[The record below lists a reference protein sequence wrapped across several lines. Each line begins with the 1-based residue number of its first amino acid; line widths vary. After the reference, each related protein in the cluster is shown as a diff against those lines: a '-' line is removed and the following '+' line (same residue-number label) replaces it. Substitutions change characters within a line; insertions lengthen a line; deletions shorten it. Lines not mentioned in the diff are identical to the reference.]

1 MTSNKISVIGAGLAG
16 CEVAWQLSQK
26 GYFVDLYEM
35 RPEKMTAAHKTNKFA
50 ELVCS
55 NSFRSDDNEK
65 NAVGQLKWE
74 LRKANSFILEN
85 ADLHSVP
92 AGGALAIDREK
103 FSSDITEKISSNPL
117 INIINE
123 EVLDLSKFKEP
134 TVISTGPLTS
144 NRLSDQIIEITKSNK
159 LAFFDAIAP
168 IVYLE
173 SVNMNKA
180 WFQSRYDKGDEESDK
195 KAYLNC
201 PLNEIQYKEF
211 IDDIIKASKIDFK
224 DWEKNTPYFQS
235 CLPIEIMAES
245 GIETL
250 RFGPMKP
257 VGLRNPH
264 KNNERPHAVVQLRP
278 DNKEKTLYN
287 MVGFQTKM
295 KYASQVEVFKK
306 IPGMENVQFARLGGI
321 HRNTFINT
329 PHLLSNELSLKNA
342 SNIYFAG
349 QITGVEGY
357 VESTAIGLLVSYF
370 IDQKIKNKKPII
382 PPPTTAIG
390 SLYHHLL
397 FKNELVE
404 FQPMNVNFGLFQE
417 LPKIKGPKLKKEI
430 KKVALTSKAKE
441 DWTNWISAINFF

>member
-1 MTSNKISVIGAGLAG
+1 MTSNKINVIGAGLAG

-35 RPEKMTAAHKTNKFA
+35 RPKKMTDAHKTNKFA

-123 EVLDLSKFKEP
+123 EVLDVSKFKEP

-144 NRLSDQIIEITKSNK
+144 NPLSDQIISITKSDK

-180 WFQSRYDKGDEESDK
+180 WFQSRYDKGNEESDK

-201 PLNEIQYKEF
+201 PLDEIQYKEF

-257 VGLRNPH
+257 VGLKNPH
-264 KNNERPHAVVQLRP
+264 DNNNRPYAVVQLRP

-295 KYASQVEVFKK
+295 KYGSQIDVFRK
-306 IPGMENVQFARLGGI
+306 IPGLENVQFARLGGI

-329 PHLLSNELSLKNA
+329 PKLLSNELSLKNQP
-342 SNIYFAG
+342 NIYFAG

-357 VESTAIGLLVSYF
+357 VESTAIGLLVAFF
-370 IDQKIKNKKPII
+370 IDQKISKKPNIP

-397 FKNELVE
+397 FKNEFVD
-404 FQPMNVNFGLFQE
+404 FQPMNVNFGLFKE
-417 LPKIKGPKLKKEI
+417 LPKNKVRKLKKEI
-430 KKVALTSKAKE
+430 KKVALTTKAKE
-441 DWTNWISAINFF
+441 DWCKWMSSIN

>member
-1 MTSNKISVIGAGLAG
+1 MK
-16 CEVAWQLSQK
+16 
-26 GYFVDLYEM
+26 
-35 RPEKMTAAHKTNKFA
+35 
-50 ELVCS
+50 
-55 NSFRSDDNEK
+55 
-65 NAVGQLKWE
+65 
-74 LRKANSFILEN
+74 
-85 ADLHSVP
+85 
-92 AGGALAIDREK
+92 
-103 FSSDITEKISSNPL
+103 
-117 INIINE
+117 
-123 EVLDLSKFKEP
+123 
-134 TVISTGPLTS
+134 
-144 NRLSDQIIEITKSNK
+144 
-159 LAFFDAIAP
+159 
-168 IVYLE
+168 
-173 SVNMNKA
+173 KA
-180 WFQSRYDKGDEESDK
+180 WFQSRYDKGNDENDR

-201 PLNEIQYKEF
+201 PLNEIQYKQF
-211 IDDIIKASKIDFK
+211 IDDILISSKIDFK

-264 KNNERPHAVVQLRP
+264 NNNERPHAVVQLRP

-329 PHLLSNELSLKNA
+329 PHLLSNELSLKNS

-397 FKNELVE
+397 FKNDFVE

-417 LPKIKGPKLKKEI
+417 LPKIKGHKLKKEV

>member
-1 MTSNKISVIGAGLAG
+1 MTSNKVNVIGAGLAG
-16 CEVAWQLSQK
+16 CEVAWQLANK
-26 GYFVDLYEM
+26 GHFVNLYEM
-35 RPEKMTAAHKTNKFA
+35 RPKKMTDAHKTDKFA

-55 NSFRSDDNEK
+55 NSFRSNDDEK

-117 INIINE
+117 INVINE

-180 WFQSRYDKGDEESDK
+180 WFQSRYDKGNEESDK

-257 VGLRNPH
+257 VGLKNPH
-264 KNNERPHAVVQLRP
+264 DNNNRPYAVVQLRP
-278 DNKEKTLYN
+278 DNNEKTVYN

-295 KYASQVEVFKK
+295 KYGSQIDVFRK
-306 IPGMENVQFARLGGI
+306 IPGLENVQFARLGGI

-329 PHLLSNELSLKNA
+329 PKLLSDELSLKNQ

-357 VESTAIGLLVSYF
+357 VESTASGLLVAFF
-370 IDQKIKNKKPII
+370 IDKKISKKQYIP

-397 FKNELVE
+397 FENEFVD
-404 FQPMNVNFGLFQE
+404 FQPMNVNFGLFKE
-417 LPKIKGPKLKKEI
+417 LPKNNARKLKKET
-430 KKVALTSKAKE
+430 KKVALTTKAKK
-441 DWTNWISAINFF
+441 DWCIWMSSIN